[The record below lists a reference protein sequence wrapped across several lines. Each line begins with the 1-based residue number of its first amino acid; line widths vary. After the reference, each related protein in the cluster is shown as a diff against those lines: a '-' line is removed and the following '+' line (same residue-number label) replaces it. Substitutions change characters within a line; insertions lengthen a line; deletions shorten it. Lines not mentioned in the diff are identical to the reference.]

1 MAHAHTKRFQKLMD
15 KERKLVMQGK
25 GAFAEA
31 QAQLDAE
38 AAEKFYEEHRKNM
51 AKIPRA
57 RYEVGTEELIGKWA
71 GRVADMIYTRKKK
84 RNNKGGK

>member
-38 AAEKFYEEHRKNM
+38 AAEKFYEEHEKNM
-51 AKIPRA
+51 ARTPRV
-57 RYEVGTEELIGKWA
+57 RYAKSTDELIGKWA
-71 GRVADMIYTRKKK
+71 SKTADIIYNRKQK
-84 RNNKGGK
+84 RNK